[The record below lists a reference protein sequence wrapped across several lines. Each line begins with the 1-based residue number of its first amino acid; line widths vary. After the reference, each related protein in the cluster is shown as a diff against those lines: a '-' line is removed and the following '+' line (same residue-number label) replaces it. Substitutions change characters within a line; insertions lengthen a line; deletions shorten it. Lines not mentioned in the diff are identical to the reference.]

1 MPQTAPVKKRHES
14 SSTTDHA
21 VPRPMAGRAHSGR
34 HELFPSKFVWAL
46 PVKRLSFILKRQSAK
61 FSGTHLRGL
70 FVVRLSFALLLFGG
84 VLWVR
89 AKIQSSEPSTRTT
102 CQICINFICYI
113 IIYKCT
119 LVKRCFINKV
129 REEHVKIITRIN
141 TRGAQ
146 SVTKPVNKIIGVYI
160 YTADLLLTASL
171 RHPLSALTTIPVLT
185 CKRWGWGG
193 GILLVRAKIQSPV
206 DTLPF

>member
-1 MPQTAPVKKRHES
+1 MGPPSQKTKFLPETSVCQIFRHSFEGVICCA
-14 SSTTDHA
+14 A
-21 VPRPMAGRAHSGR
+21 VLCSVT
-34 HELFPSKFVWAL
+34 FW
-46 PVKRLSFILKRQSAK
+46 
-61 FSGTHLRGL
+61 
-70 FVVRLSFALLLFGG
+70 G

-129 REEHVKIITRIN
+129 REEHVKIINRIN

-146 SVTKPVNKIIGVYI
+146 SVTKPVNKITGVYI
-160 YTADLLLTASL
+160 YTADLPLCSLTASL

-185 CKRWGWGG
+185 CKRPGG
-193 GILLVRAKIQSPV
+193 GGGGGVGGTLGSGQNSEPR